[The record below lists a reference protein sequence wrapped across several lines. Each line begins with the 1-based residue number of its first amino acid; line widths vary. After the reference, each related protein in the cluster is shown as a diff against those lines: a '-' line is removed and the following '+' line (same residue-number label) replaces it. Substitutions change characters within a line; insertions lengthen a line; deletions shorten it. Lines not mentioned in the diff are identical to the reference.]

1 MLNIS
6 ELLVFYNICYI
17 SNPAKRYLMLRPG
30 TIAVHGGQST
40 DPATKARAVPIYQT
54 TSYVF
59 DSTEHAAKLFALQE
73 TGNIYTRIMNPTN
86 DVLEQRVA
94 LLERGK
100 AGLALASGQAATTFS
115 ILNIAK
121 PGDEI
126 VSSSQLY
133 GGTYTLFSSTLA
145 RMGIKVHLID
155 STDPN
160 NYNECVND
168 KTKAFFGETL
178 GNPSLDVLDIE
189 QVSRIA
195 HDNDVPLIV
204 DGTATTPILCRP
216 IDFGADIVVN
226 SLTKFM
232 GGHGTSIGGIIIDAG
247 SFDWTN
253 GKFPD
258 FTTPDPTYNGLVYAD
273 AFGELAYIVKAR
285 VHLLRDIG
293 PALSPFNAF
302 LTLQGLESLHVR
314 MERHSANALTVA
326 RFLSEHEQ
334 VSWVSY
340 PGLESD
346 RSHRLAQKYLP
357 EGASALVGFGI
368 KGGYSAAVKF
378 IESVKLL
385 SHLVNIGDAKS
396 LVVHPASTTHQQLN
410 PEERLAAGLSDDFI
424 RLSVGIEDV
433 ADIIEDIDQALAC
446 TS

>member
-1 MLNIS
+1 M
-6 ELLVFYNICYI
+6 
-17 SNPAKRYLMLRPG
+17 
-30 TIAVHGGQST
+30 
-40 DPATKARAVPIYQT
+40 
-54 TSYVF
+54 
-59 DSTEHAAKLFALQE
+59 
-73 TGNIYTRIMNPTN
+73 GNIYTRIMNPTN

-94 LLERGK
+94 LLEGGK
-100 AGLALASGQAATTFS
+100 AGLALASGQAATTLS

-145 RMGIKVHLID
+145 KMGIKVHLVD

-160 NYNECVND
+160 NYNERVND

-189 QVSRIA
+189 RTAQIA
-195 HDNDVPLIV
+195 HDNGVPLIV

-232 GGHGTSIGGIIIDAG
+232 GGHGTSIGGLIVDAG
-247 SFDWTN
+247 NFDWTN

-258 FTTPDPTYNGLVYAD
+258 FTTPDHTYNGLVYAD
-273 AFGELAYIVKAR
+273 AFGELAYILKAR

-326 RFLSEHEQ
+326 RFLNDHER

-340 PGLESD
+340 PGLEND
-346 RSHRLAQKYLP
+346 RSYRLAQKYLP
-357 EGASALVGFGI
+357 NGASALVGFGI
-368 KGGYSAAVKF
+368 KGGYRAAVTF

-410 PEERLAAGLSDDFI
+410 PEERVAAGLSDDFI